1 MNYNKERHFLRT
13 SLQVRVRKAISV
25 ILTFLLVAGLLTIL
39 PVSVTQTQASEV
51 ADEKISYIN
60 SGGNERFV
68 RDYTIVES
76 YEGDSLQ
83 WGADGQESWY
93 VVKSDVQINA
103 TIFLNGKVNLILCD
117 RVTMNV
123 EGCIIANLNVDF
135 TIFGQ
140 TEDSGCLNVNNT
152 GDNAAIG
159 SFVWNQ
165 AGHIVICG
173 GTINAT
179 STGSGAAIG
188 GGFMN
193 NQNVNSNYSD
203 ASIDLVIMGGKVT
216 ASGTSVAIGNGVGG
230 EKINVRTPG
239 MKVRDGSLSGTSVTL
254 ERCNHINYSH
264 FSGDTMICLDCGE
277 ATYQLSVTDDTNDNG
292 DRILSAEFSY
302 PLDDVSYQWYEMKM
316 KGKKYSLNTEY
327 ESGFEKNGNV
337 FQSTGQGYISISSL
351 FEKDDTV
358 YLKISGISE
367 STTGRLY
374 CYNADAMYGMVD
386 MDWSVN
392 CSLSNGI
399 TEIKIPESGQF
410 LFELSATGAGVTIEF
425 LGPEETEYSVIE
437 GATGKSYVLPKE
449 DTTTAKKYKVEATYN
464 IKGIGGENKTFSAA
478 TDVISTYRLSITAAN
493 GTKENKTLQ
502 IDGAGIYY
510 EGDIVKLNAPE
521 MKYYNFRGW
530 YTYRYDSY
538 FNEIHKRKELS
549 PDSEYSLVM
558 NGGYCIAAQY
568 EAKPGVTIDVSLS
581 DTSLEYNG
589 KNQFP
594 EVTVKDNNGDVLS
607 TDYYSVVYEEN
618 SKEIGT
624 YKLKVTF
631 TNVPVSDIEKTYDIL
646 PQKAIA
652 TQTVET
658 DGISLK
664 WNKVDNA
671 TGYTIYRSVN
681 GGEMKRLLNV
691 YDNDILSFKDTT
703 ARVYGTKYQYRVVSF
718 TESETKE
725 YTSKDYMTE
734 AVYVLTKPT
743 LTVANTAT
751 GVKLSWSKTANASG
765 YSIYRR
771 TGSGAYVKVTDVGS
785 NATVSYLDT
794 AAKTSGAVYSY
805 YVRPFVKEED
815 SKIVF
820 AVSSKTATTA
830 YVSAPAVKALTASSK
845 GTTVTWNKVTGAT
858 GYSIYRSIG
867 TGKYALVKTVGS
879 TVSSYLDTAAK
890 INGATY
896 TYYIVANKLYGG
908 VTYKSVAGTKKR
920 NVYLTAPVIKSAVNN
935 ATGRVT
941 TTWTRNTKATGYIFR
956 YFIGSSYKDVTITS
970 NATLARVITS
980 IKKRSTVKVYVRAYR
995 TVSGVK
1001 YYSAWSSG
1009 KTLRTTR

>member
-1 MNYNKERHFLRT
+1 MNYNKERFFLRT
-13 SLQVRVRKAISV
+13 ALQVRVRKAISV
-25 ILTFLLVAGLLTIL
+25 ILTFVLIAGLLTIL
-39 PVSVTQTQASEV
+39 PVSVTQTKASES

-60 SGGNERFV
+60 SDGNERSV

-76 YEGDSLQ
+76 YEGDALE
-83 WGADGQESWY
+83 WGANGQESWY
-93 VVKSDVQINA
+93 VVNSDVQINA
-103 TIFLNGKVNLILCD
+103 TIFLYGKVNLILCD
-117 RVTMNV
+117 KVTMNV
-123 EGCIIANLNVDF
+123 EGSIIANLNVDF

-179 STGSGAAIG
+179 TTGSGAAIG

-193 NQNVNSNYSD
+193 NQNRESNYSND
-203 ASIDLVIMGGKVT
+203 PIDLVIMGGKVT
-216 ASGTSVAIGNGVGG
+216 ASSNSVAIGNGSGG
-230 EKINVRTPG
+230 EKIIVRTPG
-239 MKVRDGSLSGTSVTL
+239 MKVTDGSLSGTSVKL
-254 ERCNHINYSH
+254 ERCNHVNDWN

-277 ATYQLSVTDDTNDNG
+277 TTYQLSVTDDTNDNG

-316 KGKKYSLNTEY
+316 KGKKYSLNMENWR
-327 ESGFEKNGNV
+327 GFEKNGNV
-337 FQSTGQGYISISSL
+337 FQSTDQGWMSISGT
-351 FEKDDTV
+351 FEKEDTV

-367 STTGRLY
+367 STTGRLQ
-374 CYNADAMYGMVD
+374 CYNSDEMYGMTD
-386 MDWSVN
+386 GYLIFN
-392 CSLSNGI
+392 HSLSNGI
-399 TEIKIPESGQF
+399 TEIKIPESGEF
-410 LFELSATGAGVTIEF
+410 YFDFSETGAGVTVEF

-449 DTTTAKKYKVEATYN
+449 DTTTAKKYKVEAIY
-464 IKGIGGENKTFSAA
+464 KGIKTFSAA
-478 TDVISTYRLSITAAN
+478 TDVISTYRLLITAAN
-493 GTKENKTLQ
+493 GVEENKTLQ

-521 MKYYNFRGW
+521 MKYYNFTGW

-538 FNEIHKRKELS
+538 FNGIYRRNELS
-549 PDSEYSLVM
+549 TDSEYSLVM
-558 NGGYCIAAQY
+558 NGNYRIAAQY

-594 EVTVKDNNGDVLS
+594 EVTVKDNNGEVLS

-624 YKLKVTF
+624 YKLEVTF
-631 TNVPVSDIEKTYDIL
+631 INVPVGTIEKTYDIL
-646 PQKAIA
+646 PQRAIA

-703 ARVYGTKYQYRVVSF
+703 ARVNGTKYQYKVVSF

-725 YTSKDYMTE
+725 YTSKDYVTE

-743 LTVANTAT
+743 LAVANTAT
-751 GVKLSWSKTANASG
+751 GVKLSWSKVANASG
-765 YSIYRR
+765 YKIYRK
-771 TGSGAYVKVTDVGS
+771 TGSGAYVKVTDI
-785 NATVSYLDT
+785 NNNTTVSYLDT

-815 SKIVF
+815 STIVF
-820 AVSSKTATTA
+820 GVSSKTAVTA
-830 YVSAPAVKALTASSK
+830 YVAAPAVKTLTASSK

-858 GYSIYRSIG
+858 GYSIYRSVG

-890 INGATY
+890 ANGTTY

-908 VTYKSVAGTKKR
+908 VTYKSVAGTKKA
-920 NVYLTAPVIKSAVNN
+920 NVYLAAPVIKSAVNN

-956 YFIGSSYKDVTITS
+956 YFIGSKYKDVTITS
-970 NATLARVITS
+970 NATLARAITS
-980 IKKRSTVKVYVRAYR
+980 IKKGSTVKVYVRAYR
-995 TVSGVK
+995 SVGGVK
-1001 YYSAWSSG
+1001 YYSAWSAA
-1009 KTLRTTR
+1009 KTLKTTR